1 MRFRWARVDAP
12 DKLHAQAP
20 VAAGFAALLSLP
32 AALLALVAAP
42 RAGGVQLPPTADAR
56 LQLWCIAAGGV
67 IAIVLVDWRFG
78 LGISVRALV
87 TDGFTSAAVAF
98 TVALAA
104 TSPVMIFHHVES
116 RDAWLAVAAVQFVWP
131 FAGYL
136 SAGRSLRDGRESCSD
151 SPRTGPRSCFPWS
164 KAIGRRVEW

>member
-1 MRFRWARVDAP
+1 VARKTMRFRWARVDAP

-104 TSPVMIFHHVES
+104 TSNRATP
-116 RDAWLAVAAVQFVWP
+116 
-131 FAGYL
+131 G
-136 SAGRSLRDGRESCSD
+136 SL
-151 SPRTGPRSCFPWS
+151 
-164 KAIGRRVEW
+164 